1 MEPFPFETGVEV
13 RFSDLDPMGHVNN
26 AVYATYCEQARV
38 AFFARVFGV
47 EEASGFEFILARLE
61 IDYRRPV
68 LMGDPLRVALRISA
82 VGASSFAFE
91 YRLTVHGERVAEAR
105 SVQVFFDYTR
115 HTKVAIPGPFRE
127 KLRPYLAPGVAC

>member
-82 VGASSFAFE
+82 VGSTSFAFE
-91 YRLTVHGERVAEAR
+91 YRLTVGGEVVAEAR
-105 SVQVFFDYTR
+105 SVQVFYDYRR
-115 HTKVAIPGPFRE
+115 HAKVPIPDFFRDRV
-127 KLRPYLAPGVAC
+127 RPYLAPGVSC